1 MNDLLLIPTRVPTR
15 YGEFLLYR
23 VALLAFK
30 ERSIEKADGLILSRS
45 RLGVGVEDR
54 DALSI
59 GRRCESGN
67 CEYVRRC
74 SCSRYGFD
82 GLPSSV

>member
-30 ERSIEKADGLILSRS
+30 ERTLEKVLDMVFRRS
-45 RLGVGVEDR
+45 RMGIEPKNDNAVSARLCNAG
-54 DALSI
+54 
-59 GRRCESGN
+59 RCEF
-67 CEYVRRC
+67 VRRC
-74 SCSRYGFD
+74 PCIDHGIVRV
-82 GLPSSV
+82 PSPV